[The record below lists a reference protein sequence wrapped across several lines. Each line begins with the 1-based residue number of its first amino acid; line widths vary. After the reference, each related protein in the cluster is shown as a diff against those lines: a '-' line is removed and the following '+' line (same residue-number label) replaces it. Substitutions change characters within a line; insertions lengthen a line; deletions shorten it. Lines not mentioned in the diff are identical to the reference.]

1 MVYTCK
7 YIKILILTISALKI
21 LINFNEQVL
30 DRSTFDR
37 RKTPQEIDE
46 FLEGNS
52 SKLTNFHQVLRGSVY
67 SVKNTV
73 KNGVR
78 RSLIPWTYPLAGCRT
93 AHTYRT
99 RWKISWTIFF

>member
-52 SKLTNFHQVLRGSVY
+52 SK
-67 SVKNTV
+67 
-73 KNGVR
+73 
-78 RSLIPWTYPLAGCRT
+78 
-93 AHTYRT
+93 
-99 RWKISWTIFF
+99 